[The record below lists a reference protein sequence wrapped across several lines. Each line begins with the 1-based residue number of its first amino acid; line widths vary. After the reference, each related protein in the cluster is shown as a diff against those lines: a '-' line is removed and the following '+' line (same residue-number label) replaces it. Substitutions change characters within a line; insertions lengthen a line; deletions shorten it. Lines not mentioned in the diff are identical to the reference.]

1 MADPNRQPA
10 AAVEAALA
18 ADPFRFDFLQALR
31 LLERAHAD
39 LPRFGRA
46 HRAGQEP
53 IRLGQEPY
61 LAFPPANVSGFMP
74 SQANGGPARL
84 WVRFFGL
91 FGPHGPLPLHLTEY
105 ARRRQDQ
112 ERDPTFA
119 RFADIF
125 HHRLLL
131 LFYRAWA
138 DAQPAVDY
146 DRPDEARFTGQL
158 GSLAGIGPAPVAAK
172 DFWQRH
178 AELFHVGYFAGQTR
192 HASGLRQMLQQLFEV
207 GVAIE
212 SFAGGWLTLPKET
225 RLYLGV
231 QGRLG
236 VDAIAGARSFQRQHR
251 FRIRLGPLTLAD
263 FERFLPGSESLRR
276 LERAVR
282 LVVGDALEWDL
293 QLVLKHDE
301 VPGTRLDGRTWLGL
315 TSWFGWPGRGR
326 DADDLVLQIDRLRAA
341 ARAQIH

>member
-1 MADPNRQPA
+1 MADQAGQPA
-10 AAVEAALA
+10 PAVEAGLA
-18 ADPFRFDFLQALR
+18 TEPFRFDFLQALR

-53 IRLGQEPY
+53 IRLGQEPF
-61 LAFPPANVSGFMP
+61 LAFPPANVSAFVPGK
-74 SQANGGPARL
+74 ANGAPSRL
-84 WVRFFGL
+84 SVRFFGL
-91 FGPHGPLPLHLTEY
+91 FGPQGPLPLHLTEY
-105 ARRRQDQ
+105 ARRRQEH

-146 DRPDEARFTGQL
+146 DRPDEARFAGHV
-158 GSLAGIGPAPVAAK
+158 GSLAGIGTRPTAAE
-172 DFWQRH
+172 DGWQRH
-178 AELFHVGYFAGQTR
+178 AELFHAGYFAGQTR
-192 HASGLRQMLQQLFEV
+192 HTSGLRQMLQQLFEV

-212 SFAGGWLTLPKET
+212 TFAGGWLTLPHET

-236 VDAIAGARSFQRQHR
+236 VDAIAGERSFQRQHR
-251 FRIRLGPLTLAD
+251 FRIRLGPLSFVD
-263 FERFLPGSESLRR
+263 FQRFLPGSGSLRR
-276 LERAVR
+276 LEQSVR
-282 LVVGDALEWDL
+282 LAVGDALEWDL

-301 VPGTRLDGRTWLGL
+301 VPGTRLDGRTRLGL
-315 TSWFGWPGRGR
+315 TSWFGWPARRR
-326 DADDLVLQIDRLRAA
+326 DADDLVLDIDRLRAS
-341 ARAQIH
+341 ARAQAH